1 MASQIRMTPQELRD
15 GSSTLKN
22 QRDQCMEILAF
33 MKSKVDEVAGNW
45 EGAAQNAFVA
55 QFEELYKNISEALPQ
70 TVDGIATM
78 LESSANTIEQADA
91 QIASSLKG

>member
-15 GSSTLKN
+15 GSTTLKN
-22 QRDQCMEILAF
+22 QKEQCMEILAS

-70 TVDGIATM
+70 TVDGISNM
-78 LESSANTIEQADA
+78 LESSATTIEEADA
-91 QIASSLKG
+91 QIASALRG

>member
-22 QRDQCMEILAF
+22 QRDQCMEILAS

>member
-15 GSSTLKN
+15 GSTTLQN
-22 QRDQCMEILAF
+22 QKEQCMEILAS

-70 TVDGIATM
+70 TVDGISDM
-78 LESSANTIEQADA
+78 LKSSATTIEEADA
-91 QIASSLKG
+91 QIASALRG